1 MPEIHSIYGSKLVSP
16 WNVYPSEH
24 EKERTSSPYVYK
36 DKGAIKKYIDMNRW
50 F

>member
-24 EKERTSSPYVYK
+24 EKDRTT
-36 DKGAIKKYIDMNRW
+36 
-50 F
+50 